1 MKAKDFRAQARAAL
15 KGKWW
20 ITTLLVLLAIIL
32 GAGSLNSFNA
42 GSINFNFGE
51 DAFDMEELMQEATYS
66 LPPEA
71 EGLVTEAEIESAVRT
86 GVALGIAV
94 GTAVVGFALLY
105 SLLLGSW
112 VRVGLVNM
120 LDKLLDGEKP
130 RAGMLFRDGTYKRSV
145 KLRLLRAL
153 FVTLWSMLLVIPGI
167 IANYRYAMSEY
178 LLNANPGMGAREAI
192 RESGRR
198 MRGRKWRLFCLEI
211 SFIGWHLL
219 VVALGVVPMVAG
231 MLVILTGNPAAVI
244 AGVILAF
251 AGLPAC
257 AVASLFLNTYINASV
272 VAFLRD
278 TQRSASWH
286 EEARAGAEYAEAM
299 QELAEGSREY
309 AEAER
314 EVGEEAFTPA
324 GESQSIQGRGVRPQP
339 TGSVLSADETVAKD
353 MFLQHKC
360 SRELLAQEGLLEEY
374 LQLKPSPISEMRWM
388 RDYGDALM
396 RRFDQDSEALDEL
409 LNLSAEYAMDDLLGR
424 ALQRIERHIRQ
435 ETLPDAEILDMCGR
449 TLALLVGGRF
459 DENPGF
465 ILRKKEQVS
474 DMADR
479 LEHRLSESDPDG
491 AWNDALALIRRM
503 CE

>member
-1 MKAKDFRAQARAAL
+1 MKARDFRAQARAAL

-42 GSINFNFGE
+42 GSISFNFSE
-51 DAFDMEELMQEATYS
+51 DTFDVEDLMKEAAYS

-71 EGLVTEAEIESAVRT
+71 EGLITEAEFESAANV
-86 GVALGIAV
+86 
-94 GTAVVGFALLY
+94 VVGMVAATVAAVAGIALLY

-120 LDKLLDGEKP
+120 LDRLLDGEKP
-130 RAGMLFRDGTYKRSV
+130 RAGMLFREGAYKRSV
-145 KLRLLRAL
+145 KLALLRAL
-153 FVTLWSMLLVIPGI
+153 FVTLWSMLLLIPGI

-178 LLNANPGMGAREAI
+178 LLNANPGMGALEAI
-192 RESGRR
+192 KESGRR
-198 MRGRKWRLFCLEI
+198 MRGRKWRLFCLEL
-211 SFIGWHLL
+211 SFIGWYFLT
-219 VVALGVVPMVAG
+219 ALAWVVPMVAG
-231 MLVILTGNPAAVI
+231 MFMILSGNPLAVL
-244 AGVILAF
+244 GGMILAF
-251 AGLPAC
+251 AGLLAC
-257 AVASLFLNTYINASV
+257 AVASLFLNTYVNTSI

-278 TQRSASWH
+278 AQRSASWH

-314 EVGEEAFTPA
+314 EVGEESFTPA
-324 GESQSIQGRGVRPQP
+324 GESQSIQGRGVHPQP
-339 TGSVLSADETVAKD
+339 MGSVLSADETVAKD

-360 SRELLAQEGLLEEY
+360 SRELLAQAGLLEEY
-374 LQLKPSPISEMRWM
+374 LQLQPSPISEMRWM
-388 RDYGDALM
+388 RDYGDILM
-396 RRFDQDSEALDEL
+396 RRFDQDSDALDDL
-409 LNLSAEYAMDDLLGR
+409 LNLSAEYAMDDLLSR

-449 TLALLVGGRF
+449 TLALLVSGRF
-459 DENPGF
+459 GDNPGF
-465 ILRKKEQVS
+465 VQRKKEQVS

-479 LEHRLSESDPDG
+479 LEHRLSESDSDG

>member
-1 MKAKDFRAQARAAL
+1 MKARDFRAQARAAL

-32 GAGSLNSFNA
+32 GAGSLSSFRFGNVD
-42 GSINFNFGE
+42 FNFSQNYTDVQNAVPAMPYGMTPE
-51 DAFDMEELMQEATYS
+51 MEADISGMEAENLMRIVLPFFAALFAFAASIGMAYS
-66 LPPEA
+66 L
-71 EGLVTEAEIESAVRT
+71 
-86 GVALGIAV
+86 
-94 GTAVVGFALLY
+94 F
-105 SLLLGSW
+105 LGSW

-120 LDKLLDGEKP
+120 LDKLMDGERP
-130 RAGMLFRDGTYKRSV
+130 RAGMLFREGAYWRSV
-145 KLRLLRAL
+145 KLALLRAV
-153 FVTLWSMLLVIPGI
+153 FTALWMMLLIVPGI
-167 IANYRYAMSEY
+167 IACYRYAMAEY

-198 MRGRKWRLFCLEI
+198 MRGRKWRLFCLEF
-211 SFIGWHLL
+211 SFIGWYWL
-219 VVALGVVPMVAG
+219 VVVLFALAAIISA
-231 MLVILTGNPAAVI
+231 MLILTENNI
-244 AGVILAF
+244 AMFAGAILLLASVLAF
-251 AGLPAC
+251 LLAA
-257 AVASLFLNTYINASV
+257 LFLNTYINTSI

-286 EEARAGAEYAEAM
+286 EEARAGEEDAEAANAEASPEYAEAV
-299 QELAEGSREY
+299 REI
-309 AEAER
+309 EDEP
-314 EVGEEAFTPA
+314 FTRMA
-324 GESQSIQGRGVRPQP
+324 ESQSIQGRGVRPQP

-374 LQLKPSPISEMRWM
+374 LKLNPSPISEMRWM
-388 RDYGDALM
+388 RDYGDILM
-396 RRFDQDSEALDEL
+396 RRFDQESEVLDDL
-409 LNLSAEYAMDDLLGR
+409 LDHCAEYALDDLLSR
-424 ALQRIERHIRQ
+424 SLQRIERHIRQ

-449 TLALLVGGRF
+449 TLALLVSGRF

-465 ILRKKEQVS
+465 ILRKKEQIS

-503 CE
+503 CA